1 MTPLI
6 APPGYNMTTNTIS
19 PPRHAVIATPM
30 KFTTMVGH
38 PRMHHMQTREHD
50 EMLDGTRPKTH
61 PTKMHIIPEAP
72 LEIHHTEETPEQSIT
87 LMDTHNVIKTAQNIL
102 NTDRP
107 DTHTVQ

>member
-1 MTPLI
+1 
-6 APPGYNMTTNTIS
+6 
-19 PPRHAVIATPM
+19 
-30 KFTTMVGH
+30 MVGH

-61 PTKMHIIPEAP
+61 PTKMHIIPKAP

-87 LMDTHNVIKTAQNIL
+87 LMDTHNVIQTAQNIL